1 MQVTYH
7 ELETGFSGDSSSLV
21 VADTEFS
28 LEQLQPGR
36 NYSISVAALSNNV
49 ESLPV
54 PVYQATSEYTALLD
68 TVDKH
73 IYNYVLYQ
81 CTAMNGNQN

>member
-1 MQVTYH
+1 MSFMEHPIWFLEFWYFDDVPILQVTYH

-21 VADTEFS
+21 VVDTEFS

-54 PVYQATSEYTALLD
+54 PVYQATSEYTAL
-68 TVDKH
+68 
-73 IYNYVLYQ
+73 
-81 CTAMNGNQN
+81 

>member
-1 MQVTYH
+1 MEQIYDFWYFDDVPILQVTYH

-54 PVYQATSEYTALLD
+54 PVYQATSEYTAL
-68 TVDKH
+68 
-73 IYNYVLYQ
+73 
-81 CTAMNGNQN
+81 

>member
-1 MQVTYH
+1 MQTFIWVLWNTLYDFWYFDDVPILQVTYH

-21 VADTEFS
+21 VVDTEFS

-54 PVYQATSEYTALLD
+54 PVYQATSEYTAL
-68 TVDKH
+68 
-73 IYNYVLYQ
+73 
-81 CTAMNGNQN
+81 